1 MPGTLRFHLDEN
13 VSNAVADGLRRRSI
27 DVTTTADQNLIG
39 ASDEEQLAFALA
51 QGRVLFTQ
59 DADFLRL
66 HKAGAT
72 HAGIAF
78 AYKDRLSVGDIIRG
92 LVLIWEL
99 LDLEEIQGKVEFI

>member
-1 MPGTLRFHLDEN
+1 MPGTIRFHLDEN
-13 VSNAVADGLRRRSI
+13 VSNAVAEGLRRRSI
-27 DVTTTADQNLIG
+27 DVTTTADRNLIG
-39 ASDEEQLAFALA
+39 ASDEEQLAFAIA
-51 QGRVLFTQ
+51 QGRILFTQ

-66 HKAGAT
+66 HNAGVT

-99 LDLEEIQGKVEFI
+99 LDSEEIQGKVEFI